1 MKRTLFLLT
10 ALLSLGLTSC
20 KKVEDTP
27 TTEIAADS
35 TAVDTTKVDTIKV
48 DTATLDTT
56 AVKTDT
62 IKK

>member
-1 MKRTLFLLT
+1 MKRTLLLLT

-20 KKVEDTP
+20 KGHVEGNI
-27 TTEIAADS
+27 TTDIAADS
-35 TAVDTTKVDTIKV
+35 TAVDTTKV

>member
-20 KKVEDTP
+20 KKVEETP
-27 TTEIAADS
+27 TTDIAADS
-35 TAVDTTKVDTIKV
+35 TAVDTTEVDTV
-48 DTATLDTT
+48 TLDTT